1 MNTSLYLPDELAKR
15 LDNYVKS
22 LHSGVSKNKIIALA
36 LEEFLAQKDA
46 ENKWSKEVM
55 DWQGVEG
62 FELDRSEGLL
72 DIAEGDDLDLAIV
85 FLGHDLQWSFLAG
98 GG

>member
-1 MNTSLYLPDELAKR
+1 MNTSLYLPEELAKR

-22 LHSGVSKNKIIALA
+22 LQSGVSKNKIIALA

-72 DIAEGDDLDLAIV
+72 DITEEDDLDV
-85 FLGHDLQWSFLAG
+85 FA
-98 GG
+98 

>member
-1 MNTSLYLPDELAKR
+1 MNTSLYLPDELAQK

-22 LHSGVSKNKIIALA
+22 QPSGVSKNKIIALA

-46 ENKWSKEVM
+46 ENRWSKEVM

-72 DIAEGDDLDLAIV
+72 DITEEDELDV
-85 FLGHDLQWSFLAG
+85 FA
-98 GG
+98 

>member
-15 LDNYVKS
+15 LDNYVKN
-22 LHSGVSKNKIIALA
+22 LESGISKNKVIAIA
-36 LEEFLAQKDA
+36 LEEFLNQQET
-46 ENKWSKEVM
+46 ENQWSKEVM

-72 DIAEGDDLDLAIV
+72 GIDEEGKFNV
-85 FLGHDLQWSFLAG
+85 FT
-98 GG
+98 

>member
-22 LHSGVSKNKIIALA
+22 LQSGVSKNKIIALA

-72 DIAEGDDLDLAIV
+72 DITEEDDLDV
-85 FLGHDLQWSFLAG
+85 FA
-98 GG
+98 

>member
-15 LDNYVKS
+15 LDNYVKN
-22 LHSGVSKNKIIALA
+22 LESGISKNKVIAIA
-36 LEEFLAQKDA
+36 LEEFLNQQET
-46 ENKWSKEVM
+46 ENQWSKEVM

-72 DIAEGDDLDLAIV
+72 AIDEEGKFNV
-85 FLGHDLQWSFLAG
+85 FT
-98 GG
+98 

>member
-22 LHSGVSKNKIIALA
+22 LQSGVSKNKIIALA

-72 DIAEGDDLDLAIV
+72 DMTEEDDLDV
-85 FLGHDLQWSFLAG
+85 FA
-98 GG
+98 

>member
-22 LHSGVSKNKIIALA
+22 LQSGVSKNKIIALA

-72 DIAEGDDLDLAIV
+72 DIAEGDDLDV
-85 FLGHDLQWSFLAG
+85 FA
-98 GG
+98 

>member
-1 MNTSLYLPDELAKR
+1 MNTSLYLPDELAQR

-22 LHSGVSKNKIIALA
+22 RPSGVSRNKIIALA
-36 LEEFLAQKDA
+36 LEEFLAQKDV
-46 ENKWSKEVM
+46 ENQWSKEVM

-72 DIAEGDDLDLAIV
+72 DITEEDELDV
-85 FLGHDLQWSFLAG
+85 FA
-98 GG
+98 

>member
-1 MNTSLYLPDELAKR
+1 MNTSLYLPDELAQR

-22 LHSGVSKNKIIALA
+22 QSSGVSRNKIIALA

-72 DIAEGDDLDLAIV
+72 DITEEDELDV
-85 FLGHDLQWSFLAG
+85 FA
-98 GG
+98 

>member
-15 LDNYVKS
+15 LDSYVKN
-22 LHSGVSKNKIIALA
+22 LQSGISKNKVIALA
-36 LEEFLAQKDA
+36 VEEFLNQKEI
-46 ENKWSKEVM
+46 ENQWSKEVM

-72 DIAEGDDLDLAIV
+72 DINEEELDV
-85 FLGHDLQWSFLAG
+85 FA
-98 GG
+98 

>member
-22 LHSGVSKNKIIALA
+22 LQSGVSKNKIIALA

-72 DIAEGDDLDLAIV
+72 DIDEEDDLDV
-85 FLGHDLQWSFLAG
+85 FA
-98 GG
+98 